1 MTELLI
7 IQTVLS
13 GNCSNINNKN
23 QIILRLLNLTVIKNG
38 LT

>member
-7 IQTVLS
+7 IQTVWS

-23 QIILRLLNLTVIKNG
+23 QIILRFRNLAVIKNG